1 MSSPLASI
9 QNKTPSAMGVMT
21 RLACNRAKEEGVE
34 VAPLLQKAGL
44 TREQIDDHSA
54 RVDVKRQIKFLDLM
68 AAELNDEL
76 LGFHLAQNYDLRL
89 IGLLYYTQAS
99 SESIGE
105 ALRRAA
111 RYSSIVNEGIALRLR
126 QGRDIAIRFEYRGVA
141 RRTDQHQIEFAMV
154 TFVRICR
161 QLTNRHLSAT
171 KVSFTHPRNNEAGKF
186 NNFFGCGVTFGATD
200 DQLCFSSS
208 IKELPIAHADSY
220 LNELLTGYCEQ
231 ALADR
236 ETRQSP
242 FALSVENAVTLL
254 LPHGNAG
261 ANEIARKL
269 GVSRRTLA
277 RRLSAEGL
285 TFAAVVKNLKRD
297 LAKRHLADDTLSIS
311 EIAWLLGYQD
321 VSAFTHAFKR
331 WPSCVEID
339 VLISPTLNARCGT
352 SASIVK
358 TSGFTEH
365 EPREWRRT
373 TETSFC
379 AASTLSLD
387 ASAPMPFASYA
398 ALSLLAVATKPL
410 MAVASSESPTT
421 SAYPWTLFSASATRA
436 ASSRGEHT
444 PVPQRCIAGCFSM
457 LS

>member
-99 SESIGE
+99 SDSIGE

-111 RYSSIVNEGIALRLR
+111 RYSSIVNESIALRLR

-186 NNFFGCGVTFGATD
+186 NNFFGCSVTFGATD
-200 DQLCFSSS
+200 DQLCFSGS

-285 TFAAVVKNLKRD
+285 TFAAVLKNLKRD

-331 WPSCVEID
+331 W
-339 VLISPTLNARCGT
+339 TGT
-352 SASIVK
+352 SPRLSRHAS
-358 TSGFTEH
+358 
-365 EPREWRRT
+365 R
-373 TETSFC
+373 
-379 AASTLSLD
+379 
-387 ASAPMPFASYA
+387 
-398 ALSLLAVATKPL
+398 
-410 MAVASSESPTT
+410 
-421 SAYPWTLFSASATRA
+421 
-436 ASSRGEHT
+436 SSRSGL
-444 PVPQRCIAGCFSM
+444 PA
-457 LS
+457 